1 MVASGAS
8 LRAVQEIGGWT
19 SLRMLERY
27 AHPSDAEKRRAVD
40 LVAVIT
46 ETNPDQKVGT
56 KTGTVPA
63 AGESS
68 DSEEACNALVCEEL
82 VWRPQ
87 RDSNP
92 CFSLERATS

>member
-1 MVASGAS
+1 MTLAG
-8 LRAVQEIGGWT
+8 
-19 SLRMLERY
+19 
-27 AHPSDAEKRRAVD
+27 
-40 LVAVIT
+40 VIT

-56 KTGTVPA
+56 NAGTAPA

-68 DSEEACNALVCEEL
+68 DSEEACNALVGGEL
-82 VWRPQ
+82 DWRPQ